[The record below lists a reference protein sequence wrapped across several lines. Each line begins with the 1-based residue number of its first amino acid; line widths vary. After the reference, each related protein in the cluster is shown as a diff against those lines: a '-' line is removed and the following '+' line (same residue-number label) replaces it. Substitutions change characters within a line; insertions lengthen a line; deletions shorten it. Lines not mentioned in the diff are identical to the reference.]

1 MSRRQRE
8 TLQVFESLSPGDRV
22 QLTHEVKV
30 GFRDWET
37 ITEGTVI
44 ECARR
49 RHGLHYQRNFDD
61 RAFSDM
67 IVLQLDDG
75 ELTTV
80 TLDEFSILKKLPS
93 AEPDAREDASSGDTS
108 AR

>member
-1 MSRRQRE
+1 MSGRHKE

-30 GFRDWET
+30 GFREWQT

-44 ECARR
+44 ECQRC

-61 RAFSDM
+61 HAFSDM
-67 IVLQLDDG
+67 IVMRRDDG

-80 TLDEFSILKKLPS
+80 TLDEFSVLKKLSS
-93 AEPDAREDASSGDTS
+93 AEPAASEDASRDNAAST
-108 AR
+108 